1 VADNVIETT
10 NAHDD
15 EQPAPKKTA
24 RKADPLARIV
34 SDVRAAVK
42 ELGEFSALA
51 TPAHRTQHHLGRSA
65 AWSQQH
71 EAEGTFDSL
80 LLTHAFKAAST
91 GDREALVQLAAVALA
106 QVENLDGG
114 K

>member
-1 VADNVIETT
+1 MTDTVNTTAD
-10 NAHDD
+10 
-15 EQPAPKKTA
+15 APKKPA
-24 RKADPLARIV
+24 RKADPFARIV
-34 SDVRAAVK
+34 ADVRAAVK
-42 ELGEFSALA
+42 HLGEFSALA

-71 EAEGTFDSL
+71 DAEGTFDSL

-91 GDREALVQLAAVALA
+91 GDRDTLVQLAAVALA
-106 QVENLDGG
+106 QAENLDGA